1 MAGVISTEPDAYGEF
16 AFAYDQ
22 ALGLRFFES
31 ITKVLRRLI
40 AKYPDPHKVH
50 LDVGCGTGLA
60 CQFFEN
66 NGFRST
72 GLDGSAAMLGIA
84 RQRARKLVCSDFRQ
98 MGLRAKFSRVTCLYD
113 SLNHMLTAEDLTR
126 TFREVRGVMERDA
139 LFFFDVNHPSIYP
152 RIWGAADPFVSSDD
166 SHELIMD
173 TTFDRKTQLGVARLT
188 GWALADGRRIKIDE
202 IRRQRAFS
210 REEIERS
217 LHKAGLAP
225 IELIHLDPFHEEGL
239 PVGRGVKWLFVVK
252 PVVSGK

>member
-1 MAGVISTEPDAYGEF
+1 MAGVNSELDAYSEF

-31 ITKVLRRLI
+31 ITKVLLRLLE
-40 AKYPDPHKVH
+40 KYPDARKVH

-60 CQFFEN
+60 CRFFEQ
-66 NGFRST
+66 NGFNSF
-72 GLDGSAAMLGIA
+72 GLDGSLAMLGIA
-84 RQRARKLVCSDFRQ
+84 RQRVPHLVCSDFRQ
-98 MGLRAKFSRVTCLYD
+98 MAVRGTFSRVTSFYD
-113 SLNHMLTAEDLTR
+113 SLNHLLTSEDLTR
-126 TFREVRGVMERDA
+126 TFREIRAVMDGDG

-152 RIWGAADPFVSSDD
+152 RIWGATDPFVSSDET
-166 SHELIMD
+166 HELIMD

-188 GWALADGRRIKIDE
+188 GWAMAGTGRIKIDE
-202 IRRQRAFS
+202 VRRQRAFG

-252 PVVSGK
+252 AVGGGR